1 MDSAYRNIAGKLAE
15 DIACANQG
23 TIFRFLWQNKR
34 EKGALSAAGFM
45 VESLLMKGSL
55 FINSM
60 QLSFFYVS
68 VFMEILI
75 QEV

>member
-1 MDSAYRNIAGKLAE
+1 MRGRTSAK
-15 DIACANQG
+15 
-23 TIFRFLWQNKR
+23 
-34 EKGALSAAGFM
+34 KGALSAAGFM